1 MEGKSQEIHSPT
13 AEKKYGGAMSIWVL
27 ILIIVVVVF
36 LLGGFG
42 YRRRR

>member
-1 MEGKSQEIHSPT
+1 MN
-13 AEKKYGGAMSIWVL
+13 GGNMPVWAW
-27 ILIIVVVVF
+27 ILIIIVIVF